1 MMSLTQPLL
10 CALGCV
16 CFILSVVEGA
26 STENWIGDSVTQD
39 TTMSDQELTS
49 VALVEE
55 HSEEWM
61 QGQASSSSDPEVVPV
76 VSSPQEESNSSESQQ
91 SWEVGSQEEPG
102 QSSGNGAP
110 SPLVPA
116 GTSPIPVVN
125 ASTAAHTSRSSPN
138 PSHSDTASPLPLG
151 TEGRG
156 NTPGA
161 NQSEPLPAV
170 RLPRRPPRLRPAPAA
185 PGSAPVITGS
195 APVPTDSAPVTAGPA
210 PVATGSAPVASGPVP
225 VPTGS
230 APAPTGPHGD
240 LSSDSGEAA
249 DRPTSEWPAFG
260 HGDGQGTTPSVGV
273 TAAGPVLSVPG
284 STASRPP
291 PLTVAPGTDERV
303 VGFVPVLSTVVGG
316 NDASSP
322 PATTTGWSEP
332 PVTFPSSAAEDTGA
346 RTAETEFVPG
356 DRGSAAASEL
366 PLDTTQVVCVD
377 WSKLAGKSYIILNL
391 TENTECEVFRSRNGL
406 KLLKMV
412 AGAFSGTLST
422 PEELWHISL
431 SSEDDQH
438 LLMMLATDRGIIP
451 AKEVLSTLGDIK
463 QNLKEI
469 GVHNVTFA
477 TGCQGR
483 PSQSRGDYGKLFV
496 VLVIIGSI
504 CVVIIVSGLIYI
516 CWQRRLPKLK
526 NMSLGEE
533 LHFVENGCHDNPTL
547 DITIDSTSEMQE
559 KKPSVNGDA
568 IDGSGGWNALINKR
582 SKDDPDNFEEDT
594 HL

>member
-1 MMSLTQPLL
+1 
-10 CALGCV
+10 
-16 CFILSVVEGA
+16 
-26 STENWIGDSVTQD
+26 
-39 TTMSDQELTS
+39 
-49 VALVEE
+49 
-55 HSEEWM
+55 
-61 QGQASSSSDPEVVPV
+61 
-76 VSSPQEESNSSESQQ
+76 
-91 SWEVGSQEEPG
+91 
-102 QSSGNGAP
+102 
-110 SPLVPA
+110 
-116 GTSPIPVVN
+116 
-125 ASTAAHTSRSSPN
+125 
-138 PSHSDTASPLPLG
+138 
-151 TEGRG
+151 
-156 NTPGA
+156 
-161 NQSEPLPAV
+161 
-170 RLPRRPPRLRPAPAA
+170 
-185 PGSAPVITGS
+185 
-195 APVPTDSAPVTAGPA
+195 
-210 PVATGSAPVASGPVP
+210 
-225 VPTGS
+225 
-230 APAPTGPHGD
+230 GD

-463 QNLKEI
+463 QNLKE
-469 GVHNVTFA
+469 VRVDM
-477 TGCQGR
+477 
-483 PSQSRGDYGKLFV
+483 SS
-496 VLVIIGSI
+496 
-504 CVVIIVSGLIYI
+504 YI
-516 CWQRRLPKLK
+516 FSDVFILNLLRLPKNSHFTVNRLK
-526 NMSLGEE
+526 CFEMFGCEMHYNQMHGLLIIIRCLNFGGVVERSRFLLSLSGHAKRRTLGEKE
-533 LHFVENGCHDNPTL
+533 NESKFSICTFV
-547 DITIDSTSEMQE
+547 
-559 KKPSVNGDA
+559 
-568 IDGSGGWNALINKR
+568 
-582 SKDDPDNFEEDT
+582 
-594 HL
+594 